1 MSSTPDFDSTRWSA
15 TEIAAAVSERSVSIL
30 EVLECY
36 LERIAE
42 TAALNALAWFDPAE
56 VRQAASTAQARLDDG
71 EPARLLE
78 GVPFTVKDV
87 IATAGIRTSAGSVAL
102 KDNVPRKDATAVARI
117 RRAGGII
124 LGKTNCP
131 EFAFSITTDSPLHGR
146 TTSPWDSGLSP
157 GGSSGGESALIA
169 AGASAL
175 GLGTDLGGSLRWPAQ
190 CTGVLALRPT
200 AGRVPATGQI
210 PGLGGNVGEE
220 DVLPNPATL
229 QGRLQVIGPMAR
241 CVRDLQAALSVLS
254 GDDGLDPSCLPS
266 GAFPAAREDL
276 RGLRFAWC
284 MDDLETPCG
293 PDVQQ
298 MMAAVAAGLGDMGLQ
313 DVFLPHLLRG
323 GRERYDR
330 LRELD
335 ALAEIRLATRG
346 GEALLSSN
354 ISKLLER
361 PAVVDAYELSSRW
374 QRALDWRARF
384 LDQLHDTPIALAPVA
399 PGGATGH
406 DGALVV
412 DGQRLEFWDLMAYC
426 RAVSLTGLP
435 VVSIPCASSREGL
448 PLSVQVIGRPFRD
461 DEVLS
466 VARALEA
473 LFGGAR
479 LPPRRHA
486 RPSYGSR
493 SPQRYG

>member
-1 MSSTPDFDSTRWSA
+1 MPSASDPDPTRWTA
-15 TEIAAAVSERSVSIL
+15 TEIAAAVTERSVSIP
-30 EVLECY
+30 EVVGHY
-36 LERIAE
+36 LERVAE
-42 TAALNALAWFDPAE
+42 TAALNALAWCDPAE
-56 VRQAASTAQARLDDG
+56 VRQAAAAAQARLDG
-71 EPARLLE
+71 GGTAGPLE

-87 IATAGIRTSAGSVAL
+87 IATAGIRTSAGSLAL
-102 KDNVPRKDATAVARI
+102 RDNIPRKDATAVTRI
-117 RRAGGII
+117 RRAGGIL

-146 TTSPWDSGLSP
+146 TTSPWSPDLSP
-157 GGSSGGESALIA
+157 GGSSGGESALVA

-175 GLGTDLGGSLRWPAQ
+175 GLGTDFGGSLRWPAQ

-200 AGRVPATGQI
+200 VGRVPATGQI
-210 PGLGGNVGEE
+210 PGLGGGVGRE
-220 DVLPNPATL
+220 DVIPNPATL

-241 CVRDLQAALSVLS
+241 SVRDLQVALSVLS

-266 GAFPAAREDL
+266 GVFPAAREDL

-298 MMAAVAAGLGDMGLQ
+298 MMAAVAAGLRDMGLR
-313 DVFLPHLLRG
+313 DVFRPHLLRG

-335 ALAEIRLATRG
+335 ALAEIRLAVRG
-346 GEALLSSN
+346 GEALLGSN
-354 ISKLLER
+354 ISKLVER
-361 PAVVDAYELSSRW
+361 PAVVDAGELSSRW

-384 LDQLHDTPIALAPVA
+384 LDQLHDTPIAIAPVA

-412 DGQRLEFWDLMAYC
+412 DGHRLESWDLMAYC

-435 VVSIPCASSREGL
+435 VVSIPCGSSTEGL

-466 VARALEA
+466 VAQALEA

-479 LPPRRHA
+479 LPPRRDA
-486 RPSYGSR
+486 RSPCGSR
-493 SPQRYG
+493 SAQQV